1 MKIEINLSDNEVSIF
16 TMYLQNVCDI
26 NIVDK
31 SAIKGEVIDIIKNR
45 LKDMADYTGNT
56 VECENETKLIG
67 NSLKLLK

>member
-16 TMYLQNVCDI
+16 TMYLQDVCGI

-31 SAIKGEVIDIIKNR
+31 SAIQGEVIDIIKNR

-56 VECENETKLIG
+56 VECENEIKLIG